1 MATLAFALPCL
12 PGGDEFLRNFSLDL
26 NGSRNEE
33 FEGFN
38 SRLGLKKHNC
48 YLMQTPQ
55 GPLAIVYLESD
66 DMLGAFQKLAI
77 SDHPFDVWFRDQAA
91 QVHGVDFAK
100 PFPAPLPEMVFESG
114 RG

>member
-1 MATLAFALPCL
+1 MATIAFALPCL
-12 PGGDEFLRNFSLDL
+12 PGGDEILRKFSQEL

-55 GPLAIVYLESD
+55 GPLAIIYAESED
-66 DMLGAFQKLAI
+66 IPSVFQKLAV
-77 SDHPFDVWFRDQAA
+77 SEHPFDVWFRDQAR

-100 PFPAPLPEMVFESG
+100 PFPAPLPETAFESG